1 MLGSSPSVDLSM
13 TKSEV
18 ELSQLLRLMMDD
30 SQDISD
36 QATHLLPTYAAAW
49 DLMVNNSKGA
59 ASDNK
64 GAAAGSVNDPGLKR
78 KK

>member
-1 MLGSSPSVDLSM
+1 
-13 TKSEV
+13 
-18 ELSQLLRLMMDD
+18 MMND